1 MGLIS
6 NNPSVRSYI
15 YMIIFLGPALFLI
28 LFFWILPVFSTIFLS
43 FTNMGMRKPNW
54 EWVYLKNYMFVGA
67 HPFSQKVA
75 INTLV
80 YVGATLAFNVL
91 IGLLLAILTFYM
103 DDRTSLV
110 YRALWLLPRASPPV
124 VYGLLWLWV
133 LDSSEYGLLNQLLAP
148 IYGKPVPWLVN
159 YAMPGIIVI
168 NGFIGASFSLIV
180 FSSALKAI
188 PPDYLMAARVDGA
201 SELRIVKDV
210 ILPLMK
216 WPIMFVTAWQ
226 TLSLLASY
234 EYILIVTDGGPF
246 FETEVWSL
254 FAYHQAFQHLELGFG
269 AALAMILVIIALIAV
284 LIQMKLFRFREMI
297 TPVKIEHT

>member
-1 MGLIS
+1 LVFS
-6 NNPSVRSYI
+6 NNPKARSYI
-15 YMIIFLGPALFLI
+15 YMVIFLGPALLLI
-28 LFFWILPVFSTIFLS
+28 LVFWILPVFSTIFLS
-43 FTNMGMRKPNW
+43 FTNMGMRKANW
-54 EWVYLKNYMFVGA
+54 EWVYLENYMFVGA
-67 HPFSQKVA
+67 HPFSQKIA
-75 INTLV
+75 INTLI
-80 YVGATLAFNVL
+80 YVAATLAFNVL
-91 IGLLLAILTFYM
+91 VGLLLAILTFYM

-133 LDSSEYGLLNQLLAP
+133 LDASEYGLLNQLLAP
-148 IYGKPVPWLVN
+148 ISDKPTPWLVN
-159 YAMPGIIVI
+159 YAMPSIVVV

-234 EYILIVTDGGPF
+234 EYILIVTNGGPF

-269 AALAMILVIIALIAV
+269 AALAMILVIIALIV
-284 LIQMKLFRFREMI
+284 VIIQMRLFRFKEMI

>member
-1 MGLIS
+1 MVFS
-6 NNPSVRSYI
+6 NNPKARSYI
-15 YMIIFLGPALFLI
+15 YMVIFLGPALLLI
-28 LFFWILPVFSTIFLS
+28 LVFWILPVFSTIFLS
-43 FTNMGMRKPNW
+43 FTNMGMRKANW
-54 EWVYLKNYMFVGA
+54 EWVYLENYMFVGA
-67 HPFSQKVA
+67 HPFSQKIA
-75 INTLV
+75 INTLI
-80 YVGATLAFNVL
+80 YVAATLAFNVL
-91 IGLLLAILTFYM
+91 VGLLLAILTFYM

-133 LDSSEYGLLNQLLAP
+133 LDASEYGLLNQLLAP
-148 IYGKPVPWLVN
+148 ISDKPTPWLVN
-159 YAMPGIIVI
+159 YAMPSIVVV

-234 EYILIVTDGGPF
+234 EYILIVTNGGPF

-269 AALAMILVIIALIAV
+269 AALAMILVIIALIV
-284 LIQMKLFRFREMI
+284 VIIQMRLFRFKEMI